1 MRDVSLAL
9 PPQVHIDAGIGAAA
23 QLLSAGVIDI
33 CVIEKQ
39 NQLGGVW
46 RENTYPGCA
55 CDVPSAFYSY
65 SFAPNAHWKRFYGQ
79 QEEIRQYHEDT
90 ASASGVLGKIAGAGE
105 WLLQTSMGSFT
116 ARFVIFATGP
126 MHVPSF
132 PDLPGALGRAPLCSV
147 G

>member
-1 MRDVSLAL
+1 MIRKNFRAPPVRSGYTIVGQAWQACCRMRDASLAL

-55 CDVPSAFYSY
+55 CDVPSAFYSC

-79 QEEIRQYHEDT
+79 QEEIRQYLEDT
-90 ASASGVLGKIAGAGE
+90 ASASGVLGKIVFNCDM
-105 WLLQTSMGSFT
+105 S
-116 ARFVIFATGP
+116 
-126 MHVPSF
+126 
-132 PDLPGALGRAPLCSV
+132 RAS
-147 G
+147 